1 MLVDLIDALASVEAL
16 LPDAQVAVDSAA
28 RRLDDLLAEK
38 RGLELAL
45 SRHGGG
51 PRTATV
57 ETSSGVEGTDIREWA
72 LMARTDAARQVL
84 LEADVPLAPKDVV
97 ARLGSMGRSDS
108 NNQVRAALAYLKTQ
122 GKATLAARGQWL
134 VASPQKSGPEVR
146 DEDPYAVIEVASYAT
161 PDLLELPSLNG
172 MGRQHDED
180 AGSVVTG

>member
-1 MLVDLIDALASVEAL
+1 MELTDALESVDAL
-16 LPDAQVAVDSAA
+16 IPDAQAAVDSAA

-57 ETSSGVEGTDIREWA
+57 ATGSWVQSTDIREWA

-84 LEADVPLAPKDVV
+84 LESDVPLAPKDVV
-97 ARLGSMGRSDS
+97 ARLGIMGRSDS

-161 PDLLELPSLNG
+161 PDLLELPPLNG
-172 MGRQHDED
+172 MGHQHDEHV
-180 AGSVVTG
+180 GGVVTA

>member
-1 MLVDLIDALASVEAL
+1 MDLIDALASVEAL
-16 LPDAQVAVDSAA
+16 IPGAQQVVDSAA

-45 SRHGGG
+45 SRHGGR

-57 ETSSGVEGTDIREWA
+57 ETDSGVDETDTREWV

-97 ARLGSMGRSDS
+97 ARLGIMGRSDS
-108 NNQVRAALAYLKTQ
+108 SNQVRAALAYLKSQ
-122 GKATLAARGQWL
+122 GKATLVARGQWL
-134 VASPQKSGPEVR
+134 VASPQESGPEVR
-146 DEDPYAVIEVASYAT
+146 DEDPYAVVEVASYAT

-172 MGRQHDED
+172 MGYQQDEH
-180 AGSVVTG
+180 GGGVVTG

>member
-1 MLVDLIDALASVEAL
+1 MDLIDALASVEAL
-16 LPDAQVAVDSAA
+16 IPDAQRVVDSAA
-28 RRLDDLLAEK
+28 RRMDDLLAEK

-57 ETSSGVEGTDIREWA
+57 ETGSGMEGGDTRKWM

-97 ARLGSMGRSDS
+97 ARLGIMGRSDS
-108 NNQVRAALAYLKTQ
+108 SNQVRAALAYLKTQ
-122 GKATLAARGQWL
+122 GKATLVARGQWL
-134 VASPQKSGPEVR
+134 QASPQESGSEVR

-172 MGRQHDED
+172 MGYPQDEH
-180 AGSVVTG
+180 AESVVTA